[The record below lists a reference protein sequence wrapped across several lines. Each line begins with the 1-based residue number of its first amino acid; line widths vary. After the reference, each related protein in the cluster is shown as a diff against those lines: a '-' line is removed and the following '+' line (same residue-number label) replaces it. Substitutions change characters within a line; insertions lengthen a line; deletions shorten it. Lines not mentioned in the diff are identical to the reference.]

1 MKTSVA
7 EESTPQESSQYSEHQ
22 DTFRKN
28 LDEEQKISKA
38 EKGPSIIEEV
48 TEENKTSALNSHE
61 KTPAPTSTLDVIISS
76 ALEENKVP
84 PQTENESTKVAA
96 APQIKINLD
105 KISGALKQEL
115 QQKMGAENLEFIQVA
130 TKPEDEYGDEYYD
143 EEDPENGEQPV

>member
-1 MKTSVA
+1 MLESKSRNFRQLSMKTSVA
-7 EESTPQESSQYSEHQ
+7 EESTPQESSQDSEHQ

-48 TEENKTSALNSHE
+48 TEENRTSALNSHE

-84 PQTENESTKVAA
+84 PESTKVAA

-105 KISGALKQEL
+105 KISGALK
-115 QQKMGAENLEFIQVA
+115 
-130 TKPEDEYGDEYYD
+130 
-143 EEDPENGEQPV
+143 